1 MDYQE
6 ETFDYIQQSLRT
18 ICLKYGASLFY
29 TSIHHPHTFA
39 HLRQYI
45 LHRLLTPSSLNNPQ
59 QQPSS
64 SPFKRRAQV
73 VERDQ
78 VMVPAGWDS
87 IGKIKVLRN
96 GFDCEGVAKGWD
108 FDQQILGTAQ
118 EPENGAG
125 HRVRTAS
132 GTLESARQVYEEVII
147 NPKLNHAVRKRL
159 LLFPKRQ
166 HLRSRISKTDQCFL
180 SFVYFHSL

>member
-1 MDYQE
+1 MSKLD
-6 ETFDYIQQSLRT
+6 
-18 ICLKYGASLFY
+18 GASLFY

-39 HLRQYI
+39 NLRQYI

-96 GFDCEGVAKGWD
+96 GFDCEGVSSGWEY
-108 FDQQILGTAQ
+108 DQQQQISFTTPAESEYGRRA
-118 EPENGAG
+118 
-125 HRVRTAS
+125 RTTS
-132 GTLESARQVYEEVII
+132 GVPESARQVYEEVII
-147 NPKLNHAVRKRL
+147 NPKLNHAVGPL
-159 LLFPKRQ
+159 
-166 HLRSRISKTDQCFL
+166 
-180 SFVYFHSL
+180 